1 MISNTWTNDEYST
14 VKQSDPF
21 DVLTCALNKL
31 AIGDS
36 ARVIEI
42 HGGKNMTRRLMGLG
56 LKVGS
61 EVTLLHRRG
70 EGVVVGEGGNRIAI
84 GGNVANRVIMQRLDQ
99 TNPDKDDG

>member
-1 MISNTWTNDEYST
+1 VNQPNLIDCLAC
-14 VKQSDPF
+14 P
-21 DVLTCALNKL
+21 LNEL
-31 AIGDS
+31 AIGDF

-61 EVTLLHRRG
+61 SVTVLHRRG

-84 GGNVANRVIMQRLDQ
+84 GGGVANRVMMQRLDK
-99 TNPDKDDG
+99 PASDEDHG

>member
-1 MISNTWTNDEYST
+1 MISNLRTKECVRVNQP
-14 VKQSDPF
+14 VPF
-21 DVLTCALNKL
+21 DGLTCPLNEL
-31 AIGDS
+31 AIGDI

-61 EVTLLHRRG
+61 KVMVLHRRG

-84 GGNVANRVIMQRLDQ
+84 GGGVANRVMMQLLD
-99 TNPDKDDG
+99 KSVSGEGDG

>member
-1 MISNTWTNDEYST
+1 MPAVN
-14 VKQSDPF
+14 QLDPI
-21 DVLTCALNKL
+21 DCLASPLNEL
-31 AIGDS
+31 AIGDT

-61 EVTLLHRRG
+61 SVTVLHRRG

-84 GGNVANRVIMQRLDQ
+84 GGGVANRVMVQLLDK
-99 TNPDKDDG
+99 PVLGEDDG

>member
-1 MISNTWTNDEYST
+1 MS
-14 VKQSDPF
+14 QLDPI
-21 DVLTCALNKL
+21 DCLASPLNEL
-31 AIGDS
+31 AIGDT

-61 EVTLLHRRG
+61 SVTVLHRRG

-84 GGNVANRVIMQRLDQ
+84 GGGVANRVMVQLLDK
-99 TNPDKDDG
+99 PALGEDDG